1 MDLPT
6 DVLRTFVTASDTGNF
21 TDTAA
26 IIHRTQSAVTM
37 QIKRLEE
44 LIGCSLFQREG
55 RKMKLTPEGQN
66 LLWYARRIIKIHDEA
81 VAVMRK
87 PELTG
92 RVRLGAPDD
101 YAERLLPILLSR
113 FGETYPQVQVEVFC
127 RSDTGMMQLLNA
139 GELDIL
145 IHGDS
150 EVPRRGE
157 IICRDQLVWVTSA
170 KHFAHDQEPL
180 PLAVYGSDCIYHNW
194 AIKSLEG
201 ANRNYRFAY
210 SSPSTTGILAAVRSG
225 LAVTVAARSA
235 LPDDFRILDRSD
247 GFPELPSI
255 VITIIKASHQLSQA
269 AESLATYVAESL
281 KEVIN

>member
-1 MDLPT
+1 MDMPT

-44 LIGCSLFQREG
+44 LTDCSLFQRDG
-55 RKMKLTPEGQN
+55 RKMRLTPDGQN

-81 VAVMRK
+81 VAAMRK

-113 FGETYPQVQVEVFC
+113 FGDTYPQVQVEVFC
-127 RSDTGMMQLLNA
+127 RSDASMMQLLNT

-145 IHGDS
+145 IHSDS

-170 KHFAHDQEPL
+170 KHLAHEQDPL
-180 PLAVYGSDCIYHNW
+180 PLAVYGCDCIYHNW
-194 AIKSLEG
+194 AVKSLEG
-201 ANRNYRFAY
+201 VNRNYRFAY
-210 SSPSTTGILAAVRSG
+210 SSQSTTGILAAVRSG
-225 LAVTVAARSA
+225 LAVTVAARST
-235 LPDDFRILDRSD
+235 LPDDFRILDRID

-269 AESLATYVAESL
+269 AESLAAYVGESL
-281 KEVIN
+281 REVIS